1 MFLYHLDYAHTWLG
15 TDARE
20 CPTNGQWQFKG
31 LLDVYHKAL
40 STDGIAGLY
49 PGFGVS
55 VIGISLY
62 QGMYF
67 WAVWHTEAYRFGGA
81 IWGISQFL
89 YLELETMRVCI
100 DSTLVF

>member
-1 MFLYHLDYAHTWLG
+1 M
-15 TDARE
+15 
-20 CPTNGQWQFKG
+20 
-31 LLDVYHKAL
+31 YHKAL

-81 IWGISQFL
+81 I
-89 YLELETMRVCI
+89 
-100 DSTLVF
+100 